1 MKTKAETT
9 FSAEDIKTIHKSASR
24 FKPNTEIAI
33 AKLSNEQIS
42 FYGVK
47 TETNKEVS
55 EIKNQTSI
63 FEIGSITKVFTSAL
77 LAQLAT
83 EGAVKLADPIDI
95 YLGYRLNKGQQVTF
109 EELANHTSGLPRL
122 PPSMFWKAVFGS
134 SENPYKDYAEEAL
147 KHDLTT
153 RIKLKKKGKSRYSNM
168 GTGVLAHT
176 LGKVTG
182 QTFEAMLQEHIFQPL
197 GMQNSTA
204 SKQTSNDLLV
214 PGLNKKGQ
222 PCSNWH
228 FDALAGAGAILS
240 SVEDLSKFLRANF
253 DPSNNAL
260 QLQQKETVKTGRWD
274 SFALGWMIQ
283 CFKTTNDRPWH
294 WHNGGTGGYSS
305 AAVMDTE
312 MKTGVIVL
320 SNVSGLTLFKSQ
332 EITNLAFNL
341 HKDMQNTD

>member
-1 MKTKAETT
+1 MSTAAEIT
-9 FSAEDIKTIHKSASR
+9 FTAENIETIHKSLNR
-24 FKPNTEIAI
+24 FKPNTEVAI
-33 AKLSNEQIS
+33 AKLSGDQVS

-47 TETNKEVS
+47 LGTDKTVLTLE
-55 EIKNQTSI
+55 NQSSV

-83 EGAVKLADPIDI
+83 EGALKLSDTVDK
-95 YLGYRLNKGQQVTF
+95 YLGYSFNKRQQVTF

-134 SENPYKDYAEEAL
+134 AENPYKDYDTKAL
-147 KHDLTT
+147 EHDLTT

-168 GTGVLAHT
+168 GTGLLAHT
-176 LGKVTG
+176 LGVVTG
-182 QTFEAMLQEHIFQPL
+182 QTFEAMLQERVFGPL
-197 GMQNSTA
+197 GMGNSSTN
-204 SKQTSNDLLV
+204 TDVSNELLV
-214 PGLNKKGQ
+214 PGLDKKGQ
-222 PCSNWH
+222 PCPNWD
-228 FDALAGAGAILS
+228 FDALAGAGAIKS
-240 SVEDLSKFLRANF
+240 SVEDLAKFLRSNF
-253 DPSNNAL
+253 PPSSEAL
-260 QLQQKETVKTGRWD
+260 KLQQKQTVRTGRWD

-312 MKTGVIVL
+312 MKTGVVIL
-320 SNVSGLTLFKSQ
+320 SNVSGLTLFKSE

-341 HKDMQNTD
+341 HKDM